1 MNQNT
6 TVEKLIKLYNEKQK
20 PLTIAFAAI
29 ISIIGL
35 IYYTVVIY
43 LPEQEETAQSDM
55 YMAQF
60 QFDQGNYELAL
71 KGEGKNKGF
80 DYIKDNYSFT
90 NAKKIA
96 KLYAGICKLNLG
108 QYDKAIEDLK
118 GYSTDVTEM
127 QAVAYSSLA
136 GAYSEKKN
144 MKEALEYYEKAANAT
159 KNPALAPKLI
169 LLAGKAFMSQKNNG
183 KALEMFDKIETD
195 FPNSQEAQMAQI
207 YRTGAEATASK

>member
-1 MNQNT
+1 
-6 TVEKLIKLYNEKQK
+6 LYNEKQK
-20 PLTIAFAAI
+20 PLSIAFAAI

-43 LPEQEETAQSDM
+43 LPEQEEAAQSDM

-118 GYSTDVTEM
+118 EYSTDVTEM

-159 KNPALAPKLI
+159 KNPALAPKMI
-169 LLAGKAFMSQKNNG
+169 LLAGKAFMSQKNNE

-207 YRTGAEATASK
+207 YRTGAEATTTK

>member
-159 KNPALAPKLI
+159 KNPALAPKMI
-169 LLAGKAFMSQKNNG
+169 LLAGKAFMSQKNNE

-207 YRTGAEATASK
+207 YRTGAEATVSK

>member
-169 LLAGKAFMSQKNNG
+169 LLAGKAFMSQKNNE

>member
-159 KNPALAPKLI
+159 KNPALAPKMI
-169 LLAGKAFMSQKNNG
+169 LLAGKAFMSQKNNE

-207 YRTGAEATASK
+207 YRTGAGATVSK

>member
-20 PLTIAFAAI
+20 PLMIGLAAI
-29 ISIIGL
+29 VAVIGL
-35 IYYTVVIY
+35 AYYAIAIY
-43 LPEQEETAQSDM
+43 LPEQEEAAQADM

-60 QFDQGNYELAL
+60 QFDQGNFELAL

-96 KLYAGICKLNLG
+96 KLYAGLCKLNLG

-118 GYSTDVTEM
+118 GYSTDVSEM
-127 QAVAYSSLA
+127 QAIAYSSL
-136 GAYSEKKN
+136 GSAYAEKKN
-144 MKEALEYYEKAANAT
+144 MTEALEYYEKAANAT
-159 KNPALAPKLI
+159 INPALAPKLI
-169 LLAGKAFMSQKNNG
+169 LMAGKAFMAQKNSE
-183 KALEMFDKIETD
+183 KAKEMFDKIESD

-207 YRTGAEATASK
+207 YGAGAQATATK

>member
-20 PLTIAFAAI
+20 PLSIAFAAI

-43 LPEQEETAQSDM
+43 LPEQEEAAQSDM

-118 GYSTDVTEM
+118 EYSTDVSEM

-159 KNPALAPKLI
+159 KNPALAPKMI
-169 LLAGKAFMSQKNNG
+169 LLAGKAFMSQKNNE

-207 YRTGAEATASK
+207 YRTGAEATTTK

>member
-20 PLTIAFAAI
+20 PLSIAFAAI

-43 LPEQEETAQSDM
+43 LPEQEEAAQSDM

-118 GYSTDVTEM
+118 EYSTDVTEM

-159 KNPALAPKLI
+159 KNPALAPKMI
-169 LLAGKAFMSQKNNG
+169 LLAGKAFMSQKNNE

-207 YRTGAEATASK
+207 YRTGAEATTTK